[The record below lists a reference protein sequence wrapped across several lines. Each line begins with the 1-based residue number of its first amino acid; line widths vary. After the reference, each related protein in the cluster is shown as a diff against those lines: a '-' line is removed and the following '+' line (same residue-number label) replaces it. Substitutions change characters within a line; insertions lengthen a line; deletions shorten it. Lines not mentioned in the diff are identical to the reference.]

1 MQPLLRSI
9 TGPAVRVTGAVPTS
23 STPPQFMT
31 VKPCSCH
38 VLCTE
43 RQRLTWQNTP
53 LSMSTVPNGACA
65 NMSTDNTG
73 LNSDSISSKFCRI
86 WQKMKVSAEPHVAE
100 KMTKRP
106 AALRCCGN
114 HKQRAV
120 ILLPWHQTRTVL
132 QFGETGPYL
141 QRNAILSQLSPATPL
156 AVSQRQLIS
165 SGRGSSTHVP
175 ELHTSAGRSAHASS
189 FTTVK
194 QEHCTVEQPLI
205 TSRVRARVCMCTC
218 LCVCVCVC
226 LCVCVLLF
234 NNKPR
239 GIFRTAKPRSYFF
252 RQKTQSV
259 CPFSSCFHVCERVSG
274 HKSNPAIRRPVFCS
288 LVSPT
293 RPSLTS

>member
-226 LCVCVLLF
+226 LCVCVCCYSTTNQGGF
-234 NNKPR
+234 SAQQSPDHTFSDRKPSQFALSPPVSTCAR
-239 GIFRTAKPRSYFF
+239 GSPGTSPTPRSEGLF
-252 RQKTQSV
+252 SV
-259 CPFSSCFHVCERVSG
+259 
-274 HKSNPAIRRPVFCS
+274 
-288 LVSPT
+288 L
-293 RPSLTS
+293 